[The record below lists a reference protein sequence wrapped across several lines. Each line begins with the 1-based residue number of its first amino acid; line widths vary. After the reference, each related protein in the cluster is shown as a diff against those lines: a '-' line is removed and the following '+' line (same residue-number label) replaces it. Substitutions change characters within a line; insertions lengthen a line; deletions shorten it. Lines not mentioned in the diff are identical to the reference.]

1 MMEQTRI
8 PFGMAHFSF
17 KLEDRCFQHS
27 SKHFKCL
34 SVPHSVEGCS
44 GVRLFLLRHNEQY
57 TLPITNNNAASISK
71 GLWCKRINVALEY
84 VHLKD
89 AGKYSTGEY
98 YSGVLLWHYILN
110 TIILPLKHVLINT
123 DIYLF
128 FQQLLFELLL
138 CTLSRYWATDMME
151 VGAALHRMTRE
162 GLSE

>member
-1 MMEQTRI
+1 MLKKERLLSWTLHARGLH
-8 PFGMAHFSF
+8 FG
-17 KLEDRCFQHS
+17 
-27 SKHFKCL
+27 
-34 SVPHSVEGCS
+34 PY
-44 GVRLFLLRHNEQY
+44 LLTVFAENL
-57 TLPITNNNAASISK
+57 LPPQDSNYNCSK